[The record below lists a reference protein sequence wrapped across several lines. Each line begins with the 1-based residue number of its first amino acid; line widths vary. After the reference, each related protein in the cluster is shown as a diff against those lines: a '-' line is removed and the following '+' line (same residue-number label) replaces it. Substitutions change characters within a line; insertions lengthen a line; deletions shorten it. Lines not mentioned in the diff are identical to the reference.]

1 MTDYDLEI
9 MAKTIF
15 GEARGE
21 TYEGQVAVACCILNR
36 FKSGKWFAGKT
47 IAQTCQKPWQFSCW
61 NKNDPNSQKI
71 ASLTFPTYSKYFP
84 IIKDAILGDITN
96 GATHYYAP
104 ALVKEPNWAKGKEP
118 CFECGNHLFFKDID

>member
-1 MTDYDLEI
+1 MTDNDWEI
-9 MAKTIF
+9 MAKTIY

-21 TYEGQVAVACCILNR
+21 TEEGKIAVACCIFNR

-61 NKNDPNSQKI
+61 NKSDPNAQII
-71 ASLTFPTYSKYFP
+71 AKLPFSTYSSYFK
-84 IIKDAILGDITN
+84 IISKAKEKDITN

-104 ALVKEPNWAKGKEP
+104 KVVKCPEWAKGKEP
-118 CFECGNHLFFKDID
+118 CAEIGNHLFFKNID

>member
-1 MTDYDLEI
+1 MTEYDYEI

-21 TYEGQVAVACCILNR
+21 SEQGQIAVACCILNR

-61 NKNDPNSQKI
+61 NKSDPNAQVLANLPYS
-71 ASLTFPTYSKYFP
+71 TYSKYFY
-84 IIKDAILGDITN
+84 IIKQAEEQDITN

-104 ALVKEPNWAKGKEP
+104 SLVKTPKWAEGKKP
-118 CFECGNHLFFKDID
+118 CAEIGNHLFFKDID